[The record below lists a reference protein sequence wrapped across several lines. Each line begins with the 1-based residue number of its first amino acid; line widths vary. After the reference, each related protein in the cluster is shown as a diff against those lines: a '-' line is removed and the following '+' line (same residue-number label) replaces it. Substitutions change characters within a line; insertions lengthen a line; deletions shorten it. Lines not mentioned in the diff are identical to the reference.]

1 MLAQTVHS
9 SFLFSNVPT
18 VSVSLVNRVGYC
30 VLYISH
36 TRAVSCSGM
45 CTHVRRLQRSHSGAA
60 AGEPVERGPVK
71 LHTQADPSILTPC
84 PLCLAVLGLLRCVA
98 LWVIGPHLQGCLGQA
113 EVLDLSKRMERA
125 LIMSLIQ
132 MLELVLSYLF
142 LTEFPVPS
150 SGENLSKSVV

>member
-1 MLAQTVHS
+1 MCFILATHELSRAQVCAHTCG
-9 SFLFSNVPT
+9 
-18 VSVSLVNRVGYC
+18 GY
-30 VLYISH
+30 S
-36 TRAVSCSGM
+36 AVIA
-45 CTHVRRLQRSHSGAA
+45 VELQA
-60 AGEPVERGPVK
+60 EPVERGPVT

-132 MLELVLSYLF
+132 MLELVLSHLF